1 MNKNLYR
8 LSSGAVLIL
17 LSVLF
22 LHKGVSVMDLDFE
35 FIAESFSDWSIY
47 TPYLLIGL
55 VSGFFGF
62 NLFFTGLSNVQNSN
76 L

>member
-1 MNKNLYR
+1 MNKSHYK

-35 FIAESFSDWSIY
+35 FIAESFSNWTMY
-47 TPYLLIGL
+47 TPYIAIGL
-55 VSGFFGF
+55 LSGFFGF
-62 NLFFTGLSNVQNSN
+62 NLFFTGLSKFEN
-76 L
+76 

>member
-1 MNKNLYR
+1 MNKNHYK

-35 FIAESFSDWSIY
+35 FISESLSSWTMY
-47 TPYLLIGL
+47 TPYLFIGL
-55 VSGFFGF
+55 VAGFFGF
-62 NLFFTGLSNVQNSN
+62 NLFFTGLSKFEN
-76 L
+76 